1 MKKCVKIMLVLGVVM
16 LGFSPVEVF
25 AEEVGEPETGE
36 VVEEPETPETFEQT
50 GEEGGEYD
58 ANDGDELEYR
68 DDSEMGA
75 NENIGEPAIPKEEP
89 RRNEAVQESSA
100 ANSSSPARATR
111 QVART
116 EVVKTEE
123 VVEEVKEAEAEEVE
137 DTEEAA
143 EESADE
149 PQDVHNM
156 YIEGNEGK
164 ARTMAHFA
172 TAAMVVF
179 AGGVGT
185 AYLVLNRKKMVI
197 KEVKKPAKTAKTT
210 KKSEK
215 TIKSKK
221 K

>member
-16 LGFSPVEVF
+16 LGFSPIEVF
-25 AEEVGEPETGE
+25 AEEVSEPETGE
-36 VVEEPETPETFEQT
+36 VVEEPETPESYNQT

-68 DDSEMGA
+68 DDSEVGA
-75 NENIGEPAIPKEEP
+75 KENIGEPAIPKEEP
-89 RRNEAVQESSA
+89 RKNEAVQESSV
-100 ANSSSPARATR
+100 ANSSSAARVTR

-123 VVEEVKEAEAEEVE
+123 VVEEVEETEVEEV
-137 DTEEAA
+137 EAA
-143 EESADE
+143 EETEESTNE

-156 YIEGNEGK
+156 YIEGNEEK

-179 AGGVGT
+179 AGGVGAT
-185 AYLVLNRKKMVI
+185 YLVLNRKKMVI
-197 KEVKKPAKTAKTT
+197 KEVKKPAKTT